1 MTLLLVLLN
10 SCMVLKL
17 MCTSIN
23 KRCFWRHGRYLLAF
37 VHTAPIMSVQTKPP
51 LKLKKIIYSSHLH
64 RYPRAA
70 SDYPVAELLNCCCR
84 RVCSPD

>member
-10 SCMVLKL
+10 SGMVLKL

-37 VHTAPIMSVQTKPP
+37 SHTTPIMSAQTKPP
-51 LKLKKIIYSSHLH
+51 LKIKKKTLLIPLASVPSS
-64 RYPRAA
+64 
-70 SDYPVAELLNCCCR
+70 CK
-84 RVCSPD
+84 